1 MCFPSGPLFIAA
13 LKLNTVITTLQMIK
27 HPHIVRLV
35 DVVETDR
42 YIGIV
47 LEYASGEFLLYS

>member
-1 MCFPSGPLFIAA
+1 
-13 LKLNTVITTLQMIK
+13 MIK

-47 LEYASGEFLLYS
+47 LEYASGGYTSERELAGAKLKQAS